1 MGTKRLLT
9 IAGIAGSLLW
19 ASSAH
24 AATVSIGL
32 AEPAGAPVLVG
43 SGPDFAAFVGAFGT
57 FSTNI
62 VSGTVG
68 VFPDLLG
75 STTSNVSTATP
86 GQLEV
91 VVTAQGL
98 TSPTSAFTSFLT
110 SNTLPPGWT
119 VTEQTFVDTANG
131 LFTTTPGG
139 TVTQLASNLFS
150 SISTAVQGKA
160 ANSGSLYSI
169 TELYILTS
177 TGAGGPALSTIDVAA
192 NPVPLP
198 ATLPLLGSGL
208 LGLWAWGRKRRAA
221 SRDRQAATA

>member
-1 MGTKRLLT
+1 MGAKELLGS
-9 IAGIAGSLLW
+9 IAVAGSLMW
-19 ASSAH
+19 ASSAYP
-24 AATVSIGL
+24 ATISIGL
-32 AEPAGAPVLVG
+32 AEGGPVSLVS
-43 SGPDFAAFVGAFGT
+43 SGTDAAAFVGAFGT

-62 VSGTVG
+62 VSGTAG

-75 STTSNVSTATP
+75 STTSNLVTATP
-86 GQLEV
+86 GTIDV

-98 TSPTSAFTSFLT
+98 TSPTSAFSSFLT
-110 SNTLPPGWT
+110 SNTLPAGWS

-131 LFTTTPGG
+131 RFTTTPGG
-139 TVTQLASNLFS
+139 TVTQLASNTFNDIGTS
-150 SISTAVQGKA
+150 VQGKGGVP
-160 ANSGSLYSI
+160 SGSMYSI

-177 TGAGGPALSTIDVAA
+177 TGAGGPALSTIDVQA

-221 SRDRQAATA
+221 SRDQQPATA